1 MSNAKR
7 KKLKQRPKPQTATVA
22 PPRQRPAPV
31 KKNRL
36 LDLIAGKEV
45 YLAAALIGIVA
56 FFVYKDFLLLD
67 KAMLY
72 KDIGSDTLNG
82 LYPIFRHTSDYLF
95 SFGLPSWS
103 FNHGM
108 GQNIFPFFFHG
119 PIDIFL
125 YLFGKNGVAYGIGYI
140 EFFKVIAGGMIFFFY
155 LRTLKLTGFVCVA
168 GALTYSFTAFM
179 ILGGTWYL
187 FSSDAVSFALLL
199 LAFERLFRYNSWWLF
214 PIAIALIG
222 MSQPFNL
229 YLFGAF
235 LLIYASFRF
244 LDENK
249 TFDVRQYFGLFLK
262 MGLLS
267 LLGVLLS
274 SALFFENVLQL
285 VESPRG
291 SGGASY
297 FKILSSAPIFA
308 AADRVQ
314 SITSIMRLFSSD
326 LLGTGSD
333 FKGWNNYL
341 EAPMFYSGLLTLL
354 LVPQALPFLDKRRK
368 ILYGLFLLFWF
379 LLTVFPYF
387 RHTFWLFTG
396 DYYRGFSFLVS
407 FSLIYVSLRALN
419 SLIISGRVNSL
430 ILIGTLV
437 LYFIML
443 SYPYFRNTEIN
454 PINEAVMGFVKA
466 FLVLYTLSLVALR
479 FNNLRSYVPGLLL
492 VLLCIELGYLS
503 QITVNDRPLITRE
516 EMTTKVAYNDY
527 SVDAVNFIKKQDH
540 SFYRI
545 DKNYGS
551 SPAIHASL
559 NDGMVQDY
567 YGTSAY
573 SSFNQLNYIHFL
585 ETVDVSRK
593 DVEQDT
599 RWPRGTR
606 GRPVLEGI
614 VSAKYF
620 LSKNATYQAQQLQFD
635 SLAKFGDVTVLR
647 NKYYLPFGF
656 AYDRYINDVDFDTL
670 SATQK
675 DFTLLRCFVASNDE
689 KEKFKDFLKFDLKDT
704 LSLSG
709 YSWDVYRNYV
719 NDLKKDT
726 LTITDRGQTFLKG
739 TINLTK
745 KELLFLSMPFDKGWK
760 ARVNDKEQEI
770 ELVDGGL
777 CGLILD
783 RGINKVELKFRPR
796 LQKIGF
802 ITSILSL
809 ILYFSIIILISRRSR
824 SVKAS
829 AELVT

>member
-7 KKLKQRPKPQTATVA
+7 KKLKQRPKPQSTTVA
-22 PPRQRPAPV
+22 PPRQKTVPL
-31 KKNRL
+31 KKSPL
-36 LDLIAGKEV
+36 LDLIVGKEV
-45 YLAAALIGIVA
+45 YLAGALIIIVA
-56 FFVYKDFLLLD
+56 FFVYKDFLLHD

-119 PIDIFL
+119 PIDMFL

-140 EFFKVIAGGMIFFFY
+140 EFFKVIAGGVIFFFY

-244 LDENK
+244 LDQNE
-249 TFDVRQYFGLFLK
+249 TFDVKQYFGLFLK

-267 LLGVLLS
+267 ILGLLLS

-285 VESPRG
+285 IESPRG

-308 AADRVQ
+308 TADRVQ
-314 SITSIMRLFSSD
+314 GITSIMRLFSSD
-326 LLGTGSD
+326 LLGTGSE
-333 FKGWNNYL
+333 FKGWQNYL

-354 LVPQALPFLDKRRK
+354 LVPQAFAFLDKRRK

-407 FSLIYVSLRALN
+407 FSLIYISLRALN
-419 SLIISGRVNSL
+419 SLLTSGRMNLL
-430 ILIGTLV
+430 ILVGSLV

-443 SYPYFRNTEIN
+443 SYPYFRDTEID
-454 PINEAVMGFVKA
+454 PINEVVMAFVKV

-479 FNNLRSYVPGLLL
+479 FNNLRNYVPVVLL

-503 QITVNDRPLITRE
+503 HVTVNDRPLVTRE
-516 EMTTKVAYNDY
+516 ELTSKVAYNDY
-527 SVDAVNFIKKQDH
+527 SVDAVNFIKKQDN

-559 NDGMVQDY
+559 NDGMTQDY

-593 DVEQDT
+593 GVEEDT
-599 RWPRGTR
+599 RWARGTS
-606 GRPVLEGI
+606 GRPVLEGL

-620 LSKNATYQAQQLQFD
+620 LTKNASYQIQQLQFD

-647 NKYYLPFGF
+647 NKFYLPFGF
-656 AYDRYINDVDFDTL
+656 AYDRYIDTADFDTL

-675 DFTLLRCFVASNDE
+675 DFTLLRCFVTSGGE
-689 KEKFKDFLKFDLKDT
+689 KERLEGFSKFDLKDT
-704 LSLSG
+704 LSLSQ
-709 YSWDVYRNYV
+709 YSWDVYRSYV
-719 NDLKKDT
+719 SDLKKDT

-745 KELLFLSMPFDKGWK
+745 KKLLFLSIPFDKGWK
-760 ARVNDKEQEI
+760 ARVNDKDQKI

-777 CGLILD
+777 SGLILEK
-783 RGINKVELKFRPR
+783 GINKVELKFTPR
-796 LQKIGF
+796 LRKIGF
-802 ITSILSL
+802 IISLVSL
-809 ILYFSIIILISRRSR
+809 ILYFSIIVLISRRSG
-824 SVKAS
+824 SIKAS
-829 AELVT
+829 AEPVT

>member
-7 KKLKQRPKPQTATVA
+7 KKLKQRPRPQTATIV
-22 PPRQRPAPV
+22 PPRQKTAAV
-31 KKNRL
+31 KKNPL

-45 YLAAALIGIVA
+45 YLAVALITIVA

-95 SFGLPSWS
+95 SIGLPSWS

-125 YLFGKNGVAYGIGYI
+125 YLFGKNGVVYGIGYI

-155 LRTLKLTGFVCVA
+155 LKTLKLTGFVCVV
-168 GALTYSFTAFM
+168 GGLIYSFSAFM

-199 LAFERLFRYNSWWLF
+199 LAFERLFRHNSWWLL

-229 YLFGAF
+229 YLFGVF
-235 LLIYASFRF
+235 LLIYATFRF
-244 LDENK
+244 LDEK
-249 TFDVRQYFGLFLK
+249 ETFDVRQYFALFFK

-267 LLGVLLS
+267 ALGLLLS

-285 VESPRG
+285 IESPRG

-314 SITSIMRLFSSD
+314 SVTSIMRLFSSD
-326 LLGTGSD
+326 LLGTGSE

-354 LVPQALPFLDKRRK
+354 LVPQAFAFLNKRRK
-368 ILYGLFLLFWF
+368 ILYGSFLLFWF

-419 SLIISGRVNSL
+419 GVITSSKINLL

-443 SYPYFRNTEIN
+443 SYPYFHDTEIN
-454 PINEAVMGFVKA
+454 PINDVVMGVVKA
-466 FLVLYTLSLVALR
+466 FLVLYTLCLVALR
-479 FNNLRSYVPGLLL
+479 FNNVRIYVPGVLLL
-492 VLLCIELGYLS
+492 LLCAELGYLS
-503 QITVNDRPLITRE
+503 HVTVNDRPLVTRE
-516 EMTTKVAYNDY
+516 ELSNKVAYNDY

-540 SFYRI
+540 SFYRV

-593 DVEQDT
+593 GIEEDT
-599 RWPRGTR
+599 RWARGTG
-606 GRPVLEGI
+606 GRPVLEGL

-620 LSKNATYQAQQLQFD
+620 LSKNAGYQVQQLQFD

-647 NKYYLPFGF
+647 NNFYLPFGF
-656 AYDRYINDVDFDTL
+656 AYDRYINADDFDTL

-675 DFTLLRCFVASNDE
+675 DFTLLRCFVAGDDE
-689 KEKFKDFLKFDLKDT
+689 KERLREFSKFDLKDT
-704 LSLSG
+704 LSLSQ
-709 YSWDVYRNYV
+709 YSWDIYRNYV

-726 LTITDRGQTFLKG
+726 LTITDRGETFLRG
-739 TINLTK
+739 TINLAK
-745 KELLFLSMPFDKGWK
+745 KKLLFLSIPFDKGWK
-760 ARVNDKEQEI
+760 AQVNDKEQKI

-777 CGLILD
+777 SGLILD
-783 RGINKVELKFRPR
+783 KGINKVELKFKPR
-796 LQKIGF
+796 LLKIGV
-802 ITSILSL
+802 IVSLLSL

-824 SVKAS
+824 SARPS
-829 AELVT
+829 AQAAM

>member
-1 MSNAKR
+1 
-7 KKLKQRPKPQTATVA
+7 
-22 PPRQRPAPV
+22 
-31 KKNRL
+31 
-36 LDLIAGKEV
+36 
-45 YLAAALIGIVA
+45 
-56 FFVYKDFLLLD
+56 
-67 KAMLY
+67 
-72 KDIGSDTLNG
+72 
-82 LYPIFRHTSDYLF
+82 
-95 SFGLPSWS
+95 
-103 FNHGM
+103 
-108 GQNIFPFFFHG
+108 
-119 PIDIFL
+119 
-125 YLFGKNGVAYGIGYI
+125 
-140 EFFKVIAGGMIFFFY
+140 
-155 LRTLKLTGFVCVA
+155 
-168 GALTYSFTAFM
+168 
-179 ILGGTWYL
+179 
-187 FSSDAVSFALLL
+187 
-199 LAFERLFRYNSWWLF
+199 
-214 PIAIALIG
+214 
-222 MSQPFNL
+222 
-229 YLFGAF
+229 
-235 LLIYASFRF
+235 
-244 LDENK
+244 
-249 TFDVRQYFGLFLK
+249 

-308 AADRVQ
+308 TADRVQ

-354 LVPQALPFLDKRRK
+354 LVPQAFPFLDRRRK

-419 SLIISGRVNSL
+419 SLIISGRINWL
-430 ILIGTLV
+430 LLIGTFV

-443 SYPYFRNTEIN
+443 SYPYFRDTEIN
-454 PINEAVMGFVKA
+454 PTNDVVMGVVKA
-466 FLVLYTLSLVALR
+466 FLMLYTLSLIALR
-479 FNNLRSYVPGLLL
+479 FNNVRNYVPGVLL
-492 VLLCIELGYLS
+492 VLMCIELGYLS
-503 QITVNDRPLITRE
+503 QVTVNDRPLVTRE

-527 SVDAVNFIKKQDH
+527 SVDAVKFIKKQDH

-551 SPAIHASL
+551 SPAIHGSL

-593 DVEQDT
+593 GVEEDT

-606 GRPVLEGI
+606 GRPVLEGL

-620 LSKNATYQAQQLQFD
+620 LSKNASYQAQQLQFD

-647 NKYYLPFGF
+647 NKFCLPFGF
-656 AYDRYINDVDFDTL
+656 AYDRYINDSDFDTL

-675 DFTLLRCFVASNDE
+675 DFTLLRCFVAGNDE
-689 KEKFKDFLKFDLKDT
+689 KEKFKEFSKFELKDT
-704 LSLSG
+704 LSLSE

-726 LTITDRGQTFLKG
+726 LTITDKGETFLKG

-745 KELLFLSMPFDKGWK
+745 KELLFLSLPFDKGWN
-760 ARVNDKEQEI
+760 ARVNDKEHTI

-783 RGINKVELKFRPR
+783 KGVNKVELKYRPR

-802 ITSILSL
+802 IISLLSL

-824 SVKAS
+824 SAKAF
-829 AELVT
+829 AEPVT